1 MADDEH
7 YKVRLGEGDLHLPV
21 GWREILYETLFAMN
35 SRPVMGII
43 ELKPRFERDSQ
54 SCLEAVKMLIEQ
66 CDKQS
71 Y

>member
-1 MADDEH
+1 MYPFEF
-7 YKVRLGEGDLHLPV
+7 GEGDLHLPV
-21 GWREILYETLFAMN
+21 GWREIPYETLFAMN
-35 SRPVMGII
+35 ILPVMGII

-54 SCLEAVKMLIEQ
+54 SCLEAVKMLVEQ